1 MPPPSSGQIAVMQ
14 TLGVL
19 ERLPLA
25 GLAPLAGVA
34 GASAVAGIPGAD
46 WLHAYIEAA
55 RLAFAD
61 RAQYVADPDFAPAP
75 GGGWAG
81 LLGADYLNQ
90 RATLVGAQAMKE
102 APVGRP
108 IGTTTAWAPMPDQPE
123 YGTSHLSVVDAQG
136 RAVALTTSIEAG
148 FGSRVMADGGTGLA
162 GGYLLNNE
170 MTDFSLAP
178 ADAQGRPVANRVQPG
193 KRPRS
198 SMSPTFVF
206 DAPSGQ
212 LLMAIGS
219 PGGPFIVHFV
229 ARTLIGTA
237 DWGLDLQRAIDAPN
251 FGTLG
256 GPVLLETGRFPA
268 TTQQAL
274 RDRGHRVVETAL
286 TSGLHG
292 IRRTASG
299 WEAGADPRR
308 EGVAAGD

>member
-1 MPPPSSGQIAVMQ
+1 
-14 TLGVL
+14 
-19 ERLPLA
+19 
-25 GLAPLAGVA
+25 
-34 GASAVAGIPGAD
+34 
-46 WLHAYIEAA
+46 
-55 RLAFAD
+55 
-61 RAQYVADPDFAPAP
+61 
-75 GGGWAG
+75 
-81 LLGADYLNQ
+81 
-90 RATLVGAQAMKE
+90 
-102 APVGRP
+102 
-108 IGTTTAWAPMPDQPE
+108 MPDQPE